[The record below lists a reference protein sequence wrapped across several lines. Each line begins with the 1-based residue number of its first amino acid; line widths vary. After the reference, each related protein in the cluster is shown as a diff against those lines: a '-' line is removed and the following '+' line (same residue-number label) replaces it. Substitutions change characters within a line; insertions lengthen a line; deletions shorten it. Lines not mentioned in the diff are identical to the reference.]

1 MSTFLNSGNRD
12 VYWRNGM
19 THNENYRCVAP
30 GKTQQFLKF
39 QYMKVIDENC
49 PLQARP
55 STLCGMVIITMW
67 RRFIAEQ
74 ILTTAG

>member
-1 MSTFLNSGNRD
+1 MHD
-12 VYWRNGM
+12 
-19 THNENYRCVAP
+19 NYRCVAP
-30 GKTQQFLKF
+30 GKSKQFLKH
-39 QYMKVIDENC
+39 QHMKVTDENY

-55 STLCGMVIITMW
+55 STLTGITIITML

>member
-1 MSTFLNSGNRD
+1 MG
-12 VYWRNGM
+12 
-19 THNENYRCVAP
+19 HHENYRCVAP
-30 GKTQQFLKF
+30 GKSKQFLEH
-39 QYMKVIDENC
+39 QYMKVTDENC

-55 STLCGMVIITMW
+55 STLFGMVIITMW

>member
-1 MSTFLNSGNRD
+1 MHD
-12 VYWRNGM
+12 
-19 THNENYRCVAP
+19 NYRCVAP
-30 GKTQQFLKF
+30 GKSKQFLER
-39 QYMKVIDENC
+39 QYMKVTDENC

-74 ILTTAG
+74 ILTHAG

>member
-1 MSTFLNSGNRD
+1 MHD
-12 VYWRNGM
+12 
-19 THNENYRCVAP
+19 NYRCVAP
-30 GKTQQFLKF
+30 GKSKQFLKH
-39 QYMKVIDENC
+39 QHMKVTDENC

-55 STLCGMVIITMW
+55 STSCGMVIITMW

>member
-1 MSTFLNSGNRD
+1 MHD
-12 VYWRNGM
+12 
-19 THNENYRCVAP
+19 NYRCVAP
-30 GKTQQFLKF
+30 GKYKQFLEH
-39 QYMKVIDENC
+39 QYMKVKDENC